1 MKLMNIFIITNHS
14 FMLYKFRKELISKL
28 LKKHN
33 ITLVMPAHEFTQEF
47 QEMGC
52 EIIDIDVDR
61 RGLNPIVDYK
71 LYKKY
76 KSLLKKNH
84 PDMIL
89 TYSIKPNIYA
99 GMAAKKLGIQYCCNI
114 TGLGTAF
121 QKPFLARFVTI
132 LYKIAFSKV
141 KIVFFEN
148 SSNMHLFLNKKIVNR
163 EKVCLLDGAGVN
175 LNEFQEEKYYYSTTT
190 RFIFIGRIMK
200 EKGVDELF
208 VAMNRLIDEGF
219 DVHLDIVGP
228 FEDNYKD
235 KINELSKSV
244 YYDYH
249 GFQMKINE
257 YLKKSNCLVLP
268 SYHEGMA
275 NTILE
280 ASSMSRV
287 VIVSNIPGCR
297 EGVIDNVSGLLVNV
311 RDSNDLYEKM
321 KKFILL
327 DDKSKINM
335 GKQARKLMEM
345 KFDKRKVVKN
355 IIKEIEK

>member
-1 MKLMNIFIITNHS
+1 MKIMNIFIITNHS

-52 EIIDIDVDR
+52 KIIDIDVDR

-76 KSLLKKNH
+76 KNLLKTNY

-121 QKPFLARFVTI
+121 QKPFLAQFVTI
-132 LYKIAFSKV
+132 LYKIALSKV
-141 KIVFFEN
+141 KVVFFEN
-148 SSNMHLFLNKKIVNR
+148 DSNMNLFLNKKIINR

-175 LNEFQEEKYYYSTTT
+175 LDEFQEEDYYFSPTT

-208 VAMNRLIDEGF
+208 IAMNRLIDEGY

-235 KINELSKSV
+235 KINELNNSV
-244 YYDYH
+244 HYDYH

-257 YLKKSNCLVLP
+257 YLKKANCLVLP

-297 EGVIDNVSGLLVNV
+297 EAVIDNVSGLLVNV
-311 RDSNDLYEKM
+311 KDSNDLYEKM
-321 KKFILL
+321 KKFVLL

-345 KFDKRKVVKN
+345 NFDKRKVVKN
-355 IIKEIEK
+355 IIKEIER